1 MNADRRI
8 VGVDAF
14 IAFPFSPLA
23 TLRAIAYKET
33 TDRGGVGVWG
43 TGRRIKVERDLDPD
57 IARTGD
63 LGVWQIGRVEL
74 EPPSSSFLEFLG
86 EDLARYGQRS
96 GRDASTVVRLMA
108 E

>member
-74 EPPSSSFLEFLG
+74 EPTQLELLG
-86 EDLARYGQRS
+86 VLGGGPGA
-96 GRDASTVVRLMA
+96 VRTAFWKGCKHGGALNG
-108 E
+108 